1 MVNGTERFSILGVVH
16 QQRTNSQAC
25 TFEIPAHVVRRSFGS
40 FNGNEEFTN
49 QGAAGDPGIV
59 LGFFYRA
66 GVQLGAAMPAPAAA
80 GVISGQETGG

>member
-1 MVNGTERFSILGVVH
+1 MINGTERFSIPGVVH

-25 TFEIPAHVVRRSFGS
+25 PFEIPAHVVRRSFGS

-49 QGAAGDPGIV
+49 KSATGDPGIV
-59 LGFFYRA
+59 LRSFYRA
-66 GVQLGAAMPAPAAA
+66 GVQLGAAMTAPAAT